1 MSRKPKKSLV
11 DLLGAENTSKLADLF
26 NRTQAAADLRV
37 IPAGAY
43 RCLIS
48 DVRYYEAK
56 NGTSAIRITLEVDEG
71 EHKGARLWLPLWLT
85 EAAMPMTKR
94 DLGKLGINDLND
106 LSFHPGTVVAAHVI
120 VEDDDN
126 GAERN
131 RVSVFDVVGRI
142 GDPTEDPAFGEEVSR

>member
-1 MSRKPKKSLV
+1 MSRKSKKSLV
-11 DLLGAENTSKLADLF
+11 DLLGAEKTSKLADLF
-26 NRTQAAADLRV
+26 DRTQAATDFCV

-48 DVRYYEAK
+48 DVSYYEAK
-56 NGTSAIRITLEVDEG
+56 NGTSAIRITFEVDEG
-71 EHKGARLWLPLWLT
+71 EHKGARLWHPLWLT
-85 EAAMPMTKR
+85 VLAMPMTKR
-94 DLGKLGINDLND
+94 DLGKLGINDLKD
-106 LSFHPGTVVAAHVI
+106 LSFYPGTVVAAQVI

-142 GDPTEDPAFGEEVSR
+142 DDPTEDPAFGDEVSR